1 ASLSLDEVKP
11 CELIPQPKREALKVS
26 NGPIL
31 SETVGG
37 VGLEGT
43 TCKYYVKYEKP
54 TENPVSKTTTTS
66 VKLGVVTNHGV
77 EWRIDRT
84 NDSEHFEYKDVS
96 RVQDYRAIRV

>member
-1 ASLSLDEVKP
+1 AAVLRMIGRALRTWTTVVVGVALVAACGSVDRPASLSLDEVKP

-66 VKLGVVTNHGV
+66 VKL
-77 EWRIDRT
+77 
-84 NDSEHFEYKDVS
+84 
-96 RVQDYRAIRV
+96 